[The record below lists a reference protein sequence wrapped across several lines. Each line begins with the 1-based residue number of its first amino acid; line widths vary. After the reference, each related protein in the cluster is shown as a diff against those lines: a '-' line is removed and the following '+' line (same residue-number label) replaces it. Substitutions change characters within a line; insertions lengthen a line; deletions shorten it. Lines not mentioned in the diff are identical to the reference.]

1 VLRVESPTDDDG
13 ADIGTWRYKG
23 PWSVYDST
31 SEPLAPLTDFVVVR
45 DVASDGS
52 TSLLGFACT
61 GAEARVPGVDADPQ
75 VVDIGWGMRPDAVGH
90 GRGAEFVDTV
100 IEHVKATHA
109 RVDGL
114 RVVVQ
119 SWNLRGRRV
128 VERAGFTATRTFVV
142 VQGSNDQP
150 VDYVELRRPW

>member
-1 VLRVESPTDDDG
+1 VLRVESPTDDDA
-13 ADIGTWRYKG
+13 ADIGTWRYEG

-31 SEPLAPLTDFVVVR
+31 GEPLAPLTDFVVVR

-52 TSLLGFACT
+52 TTLLGFACT

-75 VVDIGWGMRPDAVGH
+75 VVDVGWGMRPNAVGQ
-90 GRGAEFVDTV
+90 GRGGEFVDTV
-100 IEHVKATHA
+100 IEHVKTGHA
-109 RVDGL
+109 PVDGL

-119 SWNLRGRRV
+119 SWNLRGQRV

-142 VQGSNDQP
+142 VQGSDHQP
-150 VDYVELRRPW
+150 VEYVELRRPW